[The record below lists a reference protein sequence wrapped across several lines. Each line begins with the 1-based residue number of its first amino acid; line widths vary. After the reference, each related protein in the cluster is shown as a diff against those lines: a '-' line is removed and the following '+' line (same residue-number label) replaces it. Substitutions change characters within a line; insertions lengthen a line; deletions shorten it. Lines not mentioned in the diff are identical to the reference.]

1 MIHGYLE
8 MATPNL
14 IQGWAF
20 DDEVPTVRLVVR
32 ADLGDTELAQAEASS
47 SRPDLQRKWGDNDG
61 NHGFIVEMAAPLS
74 VQGVADIIVRVAR
87 PGTAVWHRLPRYVGS
102 ETVIKDAVA
111 AITEAVTASL
121 QNAVRRLGQVGKTAA
136 EDAERAQNVG
146 NAVPYSAERWH
157 ASDAF
162 WSDDPGCKPLAPEES
177 FPIFVTGSVRSGTS
191 AICWALMRATRYH
204 GFLEGHVLDVAFKLA
219 SVIEAHFGAK
229 NLSFP
234 PAIAADFHLGR
245 YSDRRFDAV
254 AQRILR
260 GLTAGYTTPFW
271 VDKTPSLRMVRSVP
285 ILAHTWPNGRFIFMK
300 RRGLENVMSRLR
312 KFPTARFDGSCRR
325 WASIMGEWRTVRA
338 SVSRRFLEIDQRT
351 LLDEPGTTAERVGAL
366 LNLGDT
372 EVETLAAQLR
382 ALRPEVTDPTARV
395 LDDVSQT
402 GWSPEQ
408 ISLFRDICGTEMEA
422 YGYTYDSRYSE

>member
-32 ADLGDTELAQAEASS
+32 AHLCDTEFAQAEASV
-47 SRPDLQRKWGDNDG
+47 SRPDLRGKWGDNDG
-61 NHGFIVEMAAPLS
+61 NHGFIVETAPPLS
-74 VQGVADIIVRVAR
+74 AQGVADITVQVAR
-87 PGTAVWHRLPRYVGS
+87 PGTAVWHPLPRYLGS
-102 ETVIKDAVA
+102 ETVIRDAVA
-111 AITEAVTASL
+111 AITGAVTASL
-121 QNAVRRLGQVGKTAA
+121 QNAVRRLGEVGKTVP
-136 EDAERAQNVG
+136 EHAQNEV
-146 NAVPYSAERWH
+146 NAVSYSAERSH
-157 ASDAF
+157 AIDAF
-162 WSDDPGCKPLAPEES
+162 WSDDPRCKPLAPEES

-191 AICWALMRATRYH
+191 AICWALMRATRYR
-204 GFLEGHVLDVAFKLA
+204 GFLEGHALDVAFRLA
-219 SVIEAHFGAK
+219 SVIEAHFGTK
-229 NLSFP
+229 NLAFP

-254 AQRILR
+254 APRVLR
-260 GLTAGYTTPFW
+260 GLAAGYTTPFW

-285 ILAHTWPNGRFIFMK
+285 ILAQTWPNGRFIFMK
-300 RRGLENVMSRLR
+300 RRGLENVMSSLR
-312 KFPTARFDGSCRR
+312 KYPTAKFDGSCRR

-338 SVSRRFLEIDQRT
+338 SVSGKFLEIDQRT
-351 LLDEPGTTAERVGAL
+351 LLDEPDTAAERAGAL
-366 LNLGDT
+366 LDLGDA
-372 EVETLAAQLR
+372 EVEALAAQLR

-408 ISLFRDICGTEMEA
+408 IALFRGICGPEMEA